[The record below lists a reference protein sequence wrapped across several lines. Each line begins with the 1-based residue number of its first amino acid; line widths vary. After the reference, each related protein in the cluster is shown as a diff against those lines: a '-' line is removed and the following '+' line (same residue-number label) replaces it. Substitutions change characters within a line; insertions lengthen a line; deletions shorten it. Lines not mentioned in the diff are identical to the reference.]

1 MGDYAISRR
10 PLHPRMQ
17 VLQAPPKARAT
28 IAVVASLL
36 AIGFVTLMIS
46 SVSDHPDFVAA
57 EVEVGQER
65 DPTAL
70 VADPTALTGA
80 DRFAEPAKAVT
91 AADIVNA
98 QEEVEVEADPTRL
111 PKLPAKKKNPSK
123 GGQAVSTLNRMEKN
137 LIDLRAFIEVDQDN
151 IEELTLTGGEEA
163 DIIKPMYQILKK
175 AKVSELLPAWE
186 AFAQDMQKKHPLPAS
201 IAHYMTTKMTKEL
214 ASHKGLLS
222 VHGKGRHAHVAIG
235 GNKVG
240 LESTPHTWKKYMKA
254 PLNKVLKR
262 AKAISD
268 SMKKKIKK
276 KKLWLSVGEQKELWG
291 SSCAEDEAFGE
302 SYSMGCK
309 RYKKKEECHQ
319 HGGCV
324 WQTGWEGK

>member
-70 VADPTALTGA
+70 TGA

-123 GGQAVSTLNRMEKN
+123 GREAVSTLNRMEKN

-175 AKVSELLPAWE
+175 AKVSELLPAW
-186 AFAQDMQKKHPLPAS
+186 AVK
-201 IAHYMTTKMTKEL
+201 
-214 ASHKGLLS
+214 
-222 VHGKGRHAHVAIG
+222 
-235 GNKVG
+235 
-240 LESTPHTWKKYMKA
+240 
-254 PLNKVLKR
+254 
-262 AKAISD
+262 
-268 SMKKKIKK
+268 
-276 KKLWLSVGEQKELWG
+276 
-291 SSCAEDEAFGE
+291 
-302 SYSMGCK
+302 
-309 RYKKKEECHQ
+309 
-319 HGGCV
+319 
-324 WQTGWEGK
+324 

>member
-36 AIGFVTLMIS
+36 AIGFVTLVIS

-123 GGQAVSTLNRMEKN
+123 GGEAVSTLNRMEKN

-151 IEELTLTGGEEA
+151 IEELTLTGGEES
-163 DIIKPMYQILKK
+163 DIIKPMYQIL
-175 AKVSELLPAWE
+175 
-186 AFAQDMQKKHPLPAS
+186 KKHPLPAS

>member
-151 IEELTLTGGEEA
+151 IEELTLTGGEGA
-163 DIIKPMYQILKK
+163 DIIKPMYH
-175 AKVSELLPAWE
+175 SEEGQGVGA
-186 AFAQDMQKKHPLPAS
+186 AAS
-201 IAHYMTTKMTKEL
+201 MGSIR
-214 ASHKGLLS
+214 S
-222 VHGKGRHAHVAIG
+222 RHAEEAPSARIHRSLHDDEDDQGACVSQRLALGAWQRSPRSCRHRGQQG
-235 GNKVG
+235 G
-240 LESTPHTWKKYMKA
+240 T
-254 PLNKVLKR
+254 
-262 AKAISD
+262 
-268 SMKKKIKK
+268 
-276 KKLWLSVGEQKELWG
+276 
-291 SSCAEDEAFGE
+291 
-302 SYSMGCK
+302 
-309 RYKKKEECHQ
+309 
-319 HGGCV
+319 
-324 WQTGWEGK
+324 